1 MNLVD
6 RFPSKY
12 SHTKMKDHPKD
23 KELIQ
28 CHSCEANFVNI
39 IKLDKHVT
47 SVHLENKKFVCDTC
61 NIGFSIMVIQVID
74 FSWNNI
80 GRSLY
85 KNQHTKRKLLNF

>member
-39 IKLDKHVT
+39 IKLGTIHILRKQM
-47 SVHLENKKFVCDTC
+47 LGGRLKK
-61 NIGFSIMVIQVID
+61 
-74 FSWNNI
+74 
-80 GRSLY
+80 
-85 KNQHTKRKLLNF
+85 